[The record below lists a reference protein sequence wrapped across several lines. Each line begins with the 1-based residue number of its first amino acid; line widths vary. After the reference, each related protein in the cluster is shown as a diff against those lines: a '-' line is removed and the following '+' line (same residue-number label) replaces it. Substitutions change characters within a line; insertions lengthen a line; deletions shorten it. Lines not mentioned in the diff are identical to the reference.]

1 MGKVLYMLYT
11 QCTGYWL
18 YTSSFVF
25 SSMHMCLCLC
35 VFIHAHMLVMC
46 PLRYQRVC
54 KYNTC
59 LCLCTHVCVCI
70 LIHVCVYVF
79 VCPSLKPGLTLDIR
93 CSRPPSAIITAH
105 MITGHVNTM
114 MVKSHHHHHCHH
126 HHHHQHH
133 HHNSRAESVQ
143 NGPLS

>member
-1 MGKVLYMLYT
+1 MGKILYMLYT

-79 VCPSLKPGLTLDIR
+79 VCLSLKLGLTLDIR

-105 MITGHVNTM
+105 MITGHMITL
-114 MVKSHHHHHCHH
+114 MVKNTITRPRRWIVTIPSLDQWLTTIGNH
-126 HHHHQHH
+126 
-133 HHNSRAESVQ
+133 
-143 NGPLS
+143 